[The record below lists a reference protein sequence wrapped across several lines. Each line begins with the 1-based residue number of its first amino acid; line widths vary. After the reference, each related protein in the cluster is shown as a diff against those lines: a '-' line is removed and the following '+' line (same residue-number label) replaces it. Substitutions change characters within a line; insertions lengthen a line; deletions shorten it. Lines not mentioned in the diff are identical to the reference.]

1 VRPLVAI
8 LLLAVLVTAAP
19 AQLARD
25 YTGVLSYNIGMPTG
39 DLNDFISNT
48 SFRGFEV
55 EGRRFIRP
63 DLSWSL
69 SWQWNTF
76 NEATSG
82 TFRIPNGH
90 ITGNQHRVLYSW
102 PFLAKAH
109 YYFTEPTIS
118 NKNAV
123 PYVGLGAGAYWIR
136 ETLEFG
142 IVAVEET
149 SWHFGF
155 SPEAGVLIPTV
166 GANDIVMSAGYHYAF
181 RSGDSGPH
189 SYWTVKLGIA
199 YSS

>member
-1 VRPLVAI
+1 
-8 LLLAVLVTAAP
+8 VLVTAAP

-25 YTGVLSYNIGMPTG
+25 YTGILSYNIAMPTG
-39 DLNDFISNT
+39 DLNDFISNN

-55 EGRRFIRP
+55 EGRRFIQP
-63 DLSWSL
+63 NLSWSL

-82 TFRIPNGH
+82 TFKIPNGH
-90 ITGNQHRVLYSW
+90 ITGNQHRILYSW

-109 YYFTEPTIS
+109 YYFGEPTLG
-118 NKNAV
+118 NRNAV
-123 PYVGLGAGAYWIR
+123 PFVGLGAGAYWIR
-136 ETLEFG
+136 QTLEFG

-166 GANDIVMSAGYHYAF
+166 GANDVVLSAGYHHAF
-181 RSGDSGPH
+181 ESGGNGPH
-189 SYWTVKLGIA
+189 SYWTVKLGIG